1 MIKKQ
6 LNKLMSRLSTDIAMD
21 LGTANTLVYIRDKGI
36 VLNEPSVVAVSANGT
51 KVEAVGLEAKRMFG
65 RTNSELQTIR
75 PMKDGVI
82 ADFNVTNRMI
92 TYFINKTLKKN
103 WFIKPRIV
111 IGVPT
116 CITQVEKK
124 AVIESALM
132 SGVRDVSL
140 VEEPMAA
147 AIGADIPVHK
157 AEGNM
162 VIDIGGG
169 TSDIAVISLSA
180 IAYGESIR
188 LAGDA
193 IDEAIVRYIRLNHHL
208 SIGIFEG
215 ERVKVEIGSAY
226 PTIDR
231 LTTEVK
237 GLNVKTGV
245 PTSVTVSDDEIRGVT
260 KDHSYVQA
268 LVDEGKITQAEAR
281 EHPKKNIITKAVGIS
296 PSIEADKSIL
306 TLGSDESLLLCC
318 DGVIAHLP
326 DEDIHKII
334 NDSPDPQSA
343 CQKIVDTANERGGS
357 DNISLIILS
366 AGGPDTK
373 ENESD
378 DSPTVINS

>member
-1 MIKKQ
+1 MIKEK
-6 LNKLMSRLSTDIAMD
+6 LNKLMSCLTTDIAMD

-51 KVEAVGLEAKRMFG
+51 KVEAVGLEAKNMFG
-65 RTNSELQTIR
+65 RTNSQLQTIR

-82 ADFNVTNRMI
+82 ADFNVTNHMI
-92 TYFINKTLKKN
+92 TYFIKKTLKKN

-111 IGVPT
+111 IGIPT

-147 AIGADIPVHK
+147 AIGAGIPVHK

-215 ERVKVEIGSAY
+215 ERVKIAIGSAY

-231 LTTEVK
+231 LTTEIK
-237 GLNVKTGV
+237 GLNIKTGV
-245 PTSVTVSDDEIRGVT
+245 PTSVIVSDDEIRIAMQEPI
-260 KDHSYVQA
+260 S
-268 LVDEGKITQAEAR
+268 
-281 EHPKKNIITKAVGIS
+281 NIITALMRALEKTPPELS
-296 PSIEADKSIL
+296 S
-306 TLGSDESLLLCC
+306 
-318 DGVIAHLP
+318 
-326 DEDIHKII
+326 DIHSNGIYMTGGGALIRGLDKLIEEKTFLKVHKPS
-334 NDSPDPQSA
+334 NPLLS
-343 CQKIVDTANERGGS
+343 IVQGAGIVL
-357 DNISLIILS
+357 DNYEQMKNVCVS
-366 AGGPDTK
+366 
-373 ENESD
+373 
-378 DSPTVINS
+378 